1 MTKTVC
7 GGSAAAI
14 LLVTL
19 TFYTDSSFAEQL
31 SSNPQSPDP
40 QQKNDPPA
48 SPPLDAANITAS
60 KIVHD
65 TGRLAADKNNN
76 PIDPD
81 AVTDRKPEPPPRP
94 FVATA
99 YNLRGRTASGKRVSR
114 GIIAADRKMLPLGT
128 RVRLDAGRYS
138 GEYLVADT
146 GGAVRGRT
154 IDIWVPHYNE
164 ARRFGRR
171 KVKLTVLGYKRKDK
185 RLTSNPSVK

>member
-14 LLVTL
+14 LLVSL

-31 SSNPQSPDP
+31 SSKPQSPDP

-65 TGRLAADKNNN
+65 TGRLAADKINN
-76 PIDPD
+76 PVDPS
-81 AVTDRKPEPPPRP
+81 AVTNHKPEPPRP

-171 KVKLTVLGYKRKDK
+171 KVKLTVLRYNRKK
-185 RLTSNPSVK
+185 

>member
-1 MTKTVC
+1 MTKIFC

-14 LLVTL
+14 LLVSL
-19 TFYTDSSFAEQL
+19 TFYTDSSFAESPSLDPQQ
-31 SSNPQSPDP
+31 SNP

-48 SPPLDAANITAS
+48 TAPPVYPALDAANITAS

-65 TGRLAADKNNN
+65 AGRSAAAKINN
-76 PIDPD
+76 PPD
-81 AVTDRKPEPPPRP
+81 SGAVINRNPEPPRA

-128 RVRLDAGRYS
+128 RVRLDAGTYS

-146 GGAVRGRT
+146 GGAVRGRI
-154 IDIWVPHYNE
+154 IDIWVPRYNE

-171 KVKLTVLGYKRKDK
+171 KVKLTVLQYNRKR
-185 RLTSNPSVK
+185 